1 MKSRNPSLLS
11 NSAPPRLADALPN
24 RPNRISSQ
32 PPSWGR
38 EAATRRHGHLFA
50 AALGAHLASKIFHG
64 GLEAAA
70 SVRDAQRA
78 EGHLDRTEHA
88 EHHRCIDVAHV
99 RDPERAAL
107 QITNPAAEYDAA
119 LLTTIVAERAR
130 LAALHEHCGHRVRAL
145 LGADDVERDRVRLR
159 PPAHGVARR
168 LREQRVAADRRVEA
182 FLEEH
187 IERLAQAEEQVL
199 RRRASVLLV
208 MRFAAAERTVPVAC
222 AEVRVLMCGV
232 RALVR

>member
-78 EGHLDRTEHA
+78 ERHLDRTKHA
-88 EHHRCIDVAHV
+88 EHHRCVDVAHV

-107 QITNPAAEYDAA
+107 QITNPAAEDDAA
-119 LLTTIVAERAR
+119 LLATIVAERAR

-145 LGADDVERDRVRLR
+145 LGADDVERERVRLR
-159 PPAHGVARR
+159 PPAHSVAGG
-168 LREQRVAADRRVEA
+168 LGEQP
-182 FLEEH
+182 
-187 IERLAQAEEQVL
+187 Q
-199 RRRASVLLV
+199 RRAAVEGTSGAKASV
-208 MRFAAAERTVPVAC
+208 AEQCIGRTGPARNALAHDRSPCQHSYVSINI
-222 AEVRVLMCGV
+222 VR
-232 RALVR
+232 REWWSSP